1 VKLTPL
7 EIADRGVLFGQA
19 LAYSKTTLSAFAL
32 KNNATIEQVLSG
44 LVCDSAETAHLS
56 YRIGEF
62 IGAFLFDLAMGG
74 KCPQ

>member
-1 VKLTPL
+1 
-7 EIADRGVLFGQA
+7 
-19 LAYSKTTLSAFAL
+19 
-32 KNNATIEQVLSG
+32 
-44 LVCDSAETAHLS
+44 LS